1 MRITIIFLLLL
12 ATLTAAVNAQKEH
25 TDYVPDQKTAARVA
39 QAILSAKFGEERVNA
54 LLPLLVDGSNKDYWI
69 VQGNSHEA
77 VVPSK
82 GGGPAVWINKHSGCI
97 LSVTE
102 HMK

>member
-1 MRITIIFLLLL
+1 VRITIIFVLLL
-12 ATLTAAVNAQKEH
+12 AALTPAANAQKGH

-54 LLPLLVDGSNKDYWI
+54 LLPLTVDGSNKDYWI
-69 VQGNSHEA
+69 VQGNSHETTI
-77 VVPSK
+77 PSK

-97 LSVTE
+97 VNVTD